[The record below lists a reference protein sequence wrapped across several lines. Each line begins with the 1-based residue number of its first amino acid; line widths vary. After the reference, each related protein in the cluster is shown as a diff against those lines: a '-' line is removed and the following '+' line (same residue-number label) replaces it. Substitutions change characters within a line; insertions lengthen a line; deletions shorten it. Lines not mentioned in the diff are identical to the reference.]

1 MFRYIIYILLF
12 AAILSCGGKND
23 NVQQKKQE
31 ATNQNTHYDLDE
43 IEESGEIIAVTMYGR
58 NTYYDYHG
66 KETGIAYEMLQNF
79 AKGEGMGETASD
91 TAAMIKMLKSG
102 EADIILS
109 PLTKKFADTHKLI
122 ICGMGKPKG
131 ADAFGWAV
139 RKDQP
144 ELAAALNSWYKP
156 GMEKRGIT
164 LEYTPAALAAIV
176 QEAGSRFGARDL
188 RRVVRKRVEDPV
200 AEKLIAGE
208 PISHLLLDAE
218 GGKLLLQNK
227 DQ

>member
-1 MFRYIIYILLF
+1 MEKI
-12 AAILSCGGKND
+12 AAL
-23 NVQQKKQE
+23 
-31 ATNQNTHYDLDE
+31 TLDE
-43 IEESGEIIAVTMYGR
+43 
-58 NTYYDYHG
+58 
-66 KETGIAYEMLQNF
+66 
-79 AKGEGMGETASD
+79 
-91 TAAMIKMLKSG
+91 
-102 EADIILS
+102 
-109 PLTKKFADTHKLI
+109 
-122 ICGMGKPKG
+122 
-131 ADAFGWAV
+131 
-139 RKDQP
+139 
-144 ELAAALNSWYKP
+144 YKP

-208 PISHLLLDAE
+208 PISHILLDAE